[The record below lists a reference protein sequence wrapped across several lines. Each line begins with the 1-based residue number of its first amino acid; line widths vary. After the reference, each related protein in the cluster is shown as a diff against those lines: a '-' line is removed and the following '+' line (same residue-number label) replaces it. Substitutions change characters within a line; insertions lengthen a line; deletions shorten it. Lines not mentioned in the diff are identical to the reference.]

1 MMIVFHLRCR
11 LMPINSSHKP
21 DPLSGAELLDPPGG
35 EKLRLHF
42 SGPFEGNEVHWN
54 ATLFTPAAWAS
65 AWGEGPPQKNI
76 IEIGDKGDD
85 GITLNICLKVANIDQ
100 PTVRKAMMM
109 VRQYKRLQRGRH
121 EYG

>member
-1 MMIVFHLRCR
+1 M
-11 LMPINSSHKP
+11 NSSHNP
-21 DPLSGAELLDPPGG
+21 DPLAGAELAEPFGG
-35 EKLRLHF
+35 EKLRLRF
-42 SGPFEGNEVHWN
+42 SGPFEGREVRWS
-54 ATLFTPAAWAS
+54 ATLFTPTAWAS
-65 AWGEGPPQKNI
+65 AWGEALPQQNI
-76 IEIGDKGDD
+76 IEIGDEGDD

>member
-1 MMIVFHLRCR
+1 
-11 LMPINSSHKP
+11 MPINSSRKP

-76 IEIGDKGDD
+76 IEIGDEGDD

-100 PTVRKAMMM
+100 PTVRKAIMM